1 MQVGSLS
8 HICWNKTFTKIFCEY
23 NKRYEEFLFN
33 LYSHL
38 FVDAE
43 YKKDQEKFE
52 TIQKNFDLANASLPT
67 HWNGREIDMVRI
79 IREQK
84 FELQR
89 IKLKSVNRGRRKCR
103 QLVRNHVETRS
114 WSLWH
119 QVTLTFHTNF
129 RSFSSATSTKACIY
143 IFKYAYFKVILTLL
157 TTFLL

>member
-8 HICWNKTFTKIFCEY
+8 QILNKIFTKIFCEY
-23 NKRYEEFLFN
+23 NKRYEEFLFS

-89 IKLKSVNRGRRKCR
+89 IKLKSVNRGRWKCR

-114 WSLWH
+114 WSL
-119 QVTLTFHTNF
+119 
-129 RSFSSATSTKACIY
+129 
-143 IFKYAYFKVILTLL
+143 
-157 TTFLL
+157 